1 MSMRS
6 AKAAT
11 PPPSSPRRPEILLIT
26 KGRTKNEAGY
36 PAMSMIISGLSI
48 NLCQAVYYFQQDSLW
63 KSINI
68 MSRNPRTHDVY
79 DQKGVRLRMRKLLPL
94 FSFKYRGDGVG
105 SCVAEPTIFLM
116 DKDLMANWHSPT
128 IPYVTENRPRSS
140 LALKNDYSRTHD
152 VYEKKLFGTILR
164 LSVA

>member
-1 MSMRS
+1 MAGRGKELESTGSAQMSMGN

-11 PPPSSPRRPEILLIT
+11 PPPFSPRRPEILLIT

-36 PAMSMIISGLSI
+36 PAMSMIISWLFIS
-48 NLCQAVYYFQQDSLW
+48 LCQAVYYFQQDGLW

-94 FSFKYRGDGVG
+94 LSARYREDRVG
-105 SCVAEPTIFLM
+105 SCVAEPTISLM
-116 DKDLMANWHSPT
+116 EKELM
-128 IPYVTENRPRSS
+128 ENRHFP
-140 LALKNDYSRTHD
+140 ND
-152 VYEKKLFGTILR
+152 
-164 LSVA
+164 SVCY